1 MKYLRIVFCISL
13 LSLSAEARKLNY
25 IEAHLLRLSSQQ
37 DPTHWLLP
45 FKQVKA
51 PKTFETNIM
60 LSMEK
65 DTYSLYE
72 DIQSKNQDKIQARL
86 QESFGQPYDVSAK
99 INFGYRYGKFTQ
111 FFSTNGGAALLA
123 TDPVFPELKG
133 FLFHDYTATS
143 SYIVRPLSRLM
154 LKPQLSYGVRKTLDR
169 KYSVGDLVDKSL
181 DVKFNE
187 APYIGFVEFSVLGL
201 FSLSEWGQILFEVN
215 SLPILEQEYQYWDS
229 FLGYKTPNLLKNKE
243 WLFTEL
249 AFYGGYSPFY
259 GGEYDV
265 SRTYKLGF
273 KTTFTES
280 LQIDLFTMDD
290 FYPAGIVSWRFTYL
304 TLEAFSFERAYDD
317 FGNQKS
323 RQYGVNLKV
332 TW

>member
-1 MKYLRIVFCISL
+1 MKYLRIAFCL
-13 LSLSAEARKLNY
+13 TVLSSSAQARKLNF

-51 PKTFETNIM
+51 PKTFEGNVM
-60 LSMEK
+60 LSLEK
-65 DTYSLYE
+65 DTYSLYQ
-72 DIQSKNQDKIQARL
+72 DIKSQKQDKIQSRL
-86 QESFGQPYDVSAK
+86 QESFGRPYDVSAK
-99 INFGYRYGKFTQ
+99 INFGYRSGKFAQ
-111 FFSTNGGAALLA
+111 FFSTNGGAVLLA

-133 FLFHDYTATS
+133 LLFHDYVATS
-143 SYIVRPLSRLM
+143 SYILKPFPRLM

-169 KYSVGDLVDKSL
+169 EYSVGDLVDQSL

-187 APYIGFVEFSVLGL
+187 APYIGFLELNVFGL
-201 FSLSEWGQILFEVN
+201 FSLSEWGQILFEA
-215 SLPILEQEYQYWDS
+215 SALPLLQQDFQYWDT
-229 FLGYKTPNLLKNKE
+229 FLGYKTPNFLQNKK
-243 WLFTEL
+243 WLISEL

-265 SRTYKLGF
+265 SRTYKWGVKSVVDQTL
-273 KTTFTES
+273 E
-280 LQIDLFTMDD
+280 IDFFTMDD
-290 FYPAGIVSWRFTYL
+290 FYPALIASWRLDYFTV
-304 TLEAFSFERAYDD
+304 EAFSFERAYDN

-323 RQYGVNLKV
+323 RQYGLNLKA

>member
-1 MKYLRIVFCISL
+1 MKCLRIVFCIL
-13 LSLSAEARKLNY
+13 LISSSAHARKLNF
-25 IEAHLLRLSSQQ
+25 IETHLLRLSSQQ

-45 FKQVKA
+45 FKQVRT
-51 PKTFETNIM
+51 PRSFESNVM

-72 DIQSKNQDKIQARL
+72 DIQSKKQDKIQSRL

-99 INFGYRYGKFTQ
+99 INFGYRYGKFAQ
-111 FFSTNGGAALLA
+111 FFSINGGAALLA

-143 SYIVRPLSRLM
+143 SFILKPLPRLM
-154 LKPQLSYGVRKTLDR
+154 LKPQISYGVRKTLDR
-169 KYSVGDLVDKSL
+169 EYSVGDLVDKSL

-187 APYIGFVEFSVLGL
+187 APYIGFLELNVLVI
-201 FSLSEWGQILFEVN
+201 FSLSEWGQLLFEVN
-215 SLPILEQEYQYWDS
+215 SLPLMHQEFQYWDS
-229 FLGYKTPNLLKNKE
+229 FLGYKTPNFLRSKRWFL
-243 WLFTEL
+243 TEL

-265 SRTYKLGF
+265 SRTYKLGL
-273 KTTFTES
+273 KTSFAQGLEV
-280 LQIDLFTMDD
+280 DFFTMDD
-290 FYPAGIVSWRFTYL
+290 FYPAGIISWRVNYL
-304 TLEAFSFERAYDD
+304 TVEAFSFERAYDD

-323 RQYGVNLKV
+323 RQYGLNLKV
-332 TW
+332 AW